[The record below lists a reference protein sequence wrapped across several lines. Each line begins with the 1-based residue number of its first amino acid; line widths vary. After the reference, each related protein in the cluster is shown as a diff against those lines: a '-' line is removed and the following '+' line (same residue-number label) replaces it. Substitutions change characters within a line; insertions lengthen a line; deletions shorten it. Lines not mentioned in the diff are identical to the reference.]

1 MKSSHY
7 LAIAVRIF
15 ALMLFIYGLRQMFP
29 VLELFLL
36 GTVNGMEVS
45 PFFVIVTSIIPILF
59 SIVLWLFPLS
69 ISASI
74 LKPEMDLDVVPLSQ
88 GDWLVVL
95 LIGLG
100 LYTLYLAIS
109 DSIFWL
115 YLLHMSSLSNS
126 SLEMRVED
134 KANLVIS
141 LLEVTV
147 SIFLILKAK
156 TMATFILKTTK

>member
-7 LAIAVRIF
+7 LAIAVRLF

-29 VLELFLL
+29 VLELILL

-45 PFFVIVTSIIPILF
+45 PFFVIVASIIPISF

-69 ISASI
+69 VSASI
-74 LKPEMDLDVVPLSQ
+74 LKPEMDLDVLPLSQ
-88 GDWLVVL
+88 RDCLVVL

-100 LYTLYLAIS
+100 LYTLYLSIS

-115 YLLHMSSLSNS
+115 YLLHMSSLNNP
-126 SLEMRVED
+126 SLDMRVED

-147 SIFLILKAK
+147 SVCLILKAK
-156 TMATFILKTTK
+156 AIATVMLKITK

>member
-1 MKSSHY
+1 MRSSHY

-115 YLLHMSSLSNS
+115 YLLHISSLSNS